1 MPPGTQ
7 RSRLVVSL
15 SRELSFAFGLRQDSK
30 DVLKLSRGTGKFF
43 FTTTAAL
50 PFHYVTLR
58 RDINADSAGRP

>member
-15 SRELSFAFGLRQDSK
+15 SRERYSRLAEADSK

-43 FTTTAAL
+43 FTTQQRYRL
-50 PFHYVTLR
+50 RSRCNCLHYVT
-58 RDINADSAGRP
+58 AKW